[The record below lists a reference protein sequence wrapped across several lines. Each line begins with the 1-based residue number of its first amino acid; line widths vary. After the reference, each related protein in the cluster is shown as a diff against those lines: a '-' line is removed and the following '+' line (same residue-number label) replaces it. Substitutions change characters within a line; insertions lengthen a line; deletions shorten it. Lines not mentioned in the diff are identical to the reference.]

1 MVIHVFYRCFIQVLF
16 PLLALVLWVPVS
28 GADLNP
34 LIINA
39 LESDPRI
46 LSAQAE
52 IQASQSQVDGSY
64 AAYYPVIRAN
74 GTYGSVENEDPLQ
87 RDGDKRIYGL
97 EIEQPLPFF
106 GRESASI
113 DIVKTDGRLKELE
126 LERVRQA
133 VFAEV
138 LEAAITLRAK
148 LSTLRL
154 RELMV
159 DNLFS
164 QAGHLKD
171 SVAGGG
177 AKLNEYYL
185 AQSEWIQ
192 MQVLKAQAQAEH
204 SAALEKLR
212 GLAPGVTI
220 DREFMAAD
228 PSTLDTSTLGLPTM
242 PREFELALSDSW
254 SRSPTLLLAGSAL
267 KKAQAE
273 HAFAKMSVWPKLSLN
288 YSIQRGTFGEA
299 TADTNSI
306 SVNLNVPLFEGG
318 SSTAKMTTAMH
329 RVESQREKLDQ
340 QRRLHSQQLQEI
352 WSRWKSAIGMVEV
365 LQTAKQ
371 QVQNIVGAIQ
381 VQLASGANTVL
392 AELSARLIL
401 IETELNEIDQGVQ
414 RDQAFVQLL
423 HQMGYLVL
431 VEDSA
436 LPNS

>member
-1 MVIHVFYRCFIQVLF
+1 MFIKVLF
-16 PLLALVLWVPVS
+16 SLVASALWVPVS
-28 GADLNP
+28 SASLNP

-46 LSAQAE
+46 LSAEAE
-52 IQASQSQVDGSY
+52 IRASQSELDGSY

-87 RDGDKRIYGL
+87 RDGDKRVYGL

-106 GRESASI
+106 GRESASV
-113 DIVKTDGRLKELE
+113 DIVKTDVRLKELE

-138 LEAAITLRAK
+138 LEAAITVRAK

-171 SVAGGG
+171 SIAGGG

-192 MQVLKAQAQAEH
+192 MQVQKAQAQTDH

-212 GLAPGVTI
+212 SLAPAVTI

-228 PSTLDTSTLGLPTM
+228 LDTLGLPTM

-273 HAFAKMSVWPKLSLN
+273 HAFAKVSVWPKLSLN

-352 WSRWKSAIGMVEV
+352 WSRWKSAIQMVEV

-371 QVQNIVGAIQ
+371 QVQNIVDAIQ

-401 IETELNEIDQGVQ
+401 IETELNGVDQGVQ

-431 VEDSA
+431 LDGSA

>member
-1 MVIHVFYRCFIQVLF
+1 MFIKVLF
-16 PLLALVLWVPVS
+16 SLVVLALWVPVS
-28 GADLNP
+28 SASLNP

-39 LESDPRI
+39 LKSDPRI
-46 LSAQAE
+46 LSAEAE
-52 IQASQSQVDGSY
+52 IRASQSELDGSY

-87 RDGDKRIYGL
+87 RDGDKRVYGL

-106 GRESASI
+106 GRESASV
-113 DIVKTDGRLKELE
+113 DIVKTDVRLKELE

-138 LEAAITLRAK
+138 LEAAITVRAK
-148 LSTLRL
+148 LSTLQL

-171 SVAGGG
+171 SIAGGG

-192 MQVLKAQAQAEH
+192 MQVQKAQAQTDH

-220 DREFMAAD
+220 DREFMSAD
-228 PSTLDTSTLGLPTM
+228 SSTSVLRTLGLRTM
-242 PREFELALSDSW
+242 PSEFELALSDSW
-254 SRSPTLLLAGSAL
+254 SKSPTLLLAGSAL

-273 HAFAKMSVWPKLSLN
+273 HAFTRVSVWPKLSLN
-288 YSIQRGTFGEA
+288 YSVQRGTFGES
-299 TADTNSI
+299 TADNNSI
-306 SVNLNVPLFEGG
+306 SINLNVPLFEGG
-318 SSTAKMTTAMH
+318 SSTAKMTTAMY

-340 QRRLHSQQLQEI
+340 EKRLHYQQLKEA
-352 WSRWKSAIGMVEV
+352 WSRWESAIQMVEV
-365 LQTAKQ
+365 LQTSKQ
-371 QVQNIVGAIQ
+371 QVQNIVDAIE
-381 VQLASGANTVL
+381 VQLASGANTVF

-401 IETELNEIDQGVQ
+401 LETELNGIDQGVQ
-414 RDQAFVQLL
+414 RDMAFVKIL
-423 HQMGYLVL
+423 HQTGYLVL
-431 VEDSA
+431 ADDYVFPDR
-436 LPNS
+436 